1 MAMKVITLKY
11 DARCQDCG
19 AELKA
24 GTRARVYPTRGGR
37 LLIYG
42 LTCHKRGSDGGV
54 VTEQTQED
62 VQTAGEPR
70 DLVDTEKIIERVRT
84 VHISEDI
91 AGYMEQVAADLDL
104 DVNEAVDLCL
114 RFVRAF
120 MTPEGLEWWLK
131 WLRNKSKSK

>member
-24 GTRARVYPTRGGR
+24 GTRARIYPTRGGR

-42 LTCHKRGSDGGV
+42 LTCHKRGSDGVG
-54 VTEQTQED
+54 QQQGD
-62 VQTAGEPR
+62 VQVAEEPS
-70 DLVDTEKIIERVRT
+70 DLMETEKAIAQLRAVQ
-84 VHISEDI
+84 ISEDI

-120 MTPEGLEWWLK
+120 MTSEGLEWWLK
-131 WLRNKSKSK
+131 WLRSKSESK